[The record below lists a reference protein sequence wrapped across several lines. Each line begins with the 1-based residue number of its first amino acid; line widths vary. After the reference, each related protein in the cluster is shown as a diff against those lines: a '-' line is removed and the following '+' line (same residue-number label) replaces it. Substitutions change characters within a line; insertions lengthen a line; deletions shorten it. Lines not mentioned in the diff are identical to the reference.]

1 MRPMVL
7 LASALFPSLLLISI
21 QAGCSGDDNATP
33 TPPLPDSGPISVPD
47 ATPGAQPVT
56 VAIVGKGIVVSNDG
70 VPQDGGV
77 NGFVGD
83 GGGSPVT
90 DCPGT
95 CTAPQGTS
103 LYAYPQLGT
112 YFADGGVN
120 QPGYVFVGWS
130 TGDAGAIIN
139 TNANFTVSP
148 GTGSPLTAT
157 FVLASNGSDAAVP
170 LNEDGGGPTM
180 PFQEAGPGPSDD
192 SGSEDSGSSDTGVA
206 SDSGGDSS
214 DGG

>member
-47 ATPGAQPVT
+47 ANPGAQPVT

-70 VPQDGGV
+70 VPQDGGP

-90 DCPGT
+90 DCPGA
-95 CTAPQGTS
+95 CTAPQGTV

-112 YFADGGVN
+112 FFPDGGVN

-139 TNANFTVSP
+139 TFANFTVGS

-157 FVLASNGSDAAVP
+157 FTLASNGSDASVP
-170 LNEDGGGPTM
+170 LNEDGGGGPTM

-192 SGSEDSGSSDTGVA
+192 SGSEDSGSGDTGVA
-206 SDSGGDSS
+206 SDSG
-214 DGG
+214 DGGDAG